1 MAMLNNQRVYN
12 SQLDGLQPYTKMRK
26 KKSLFGIASYELAGY
41 HFPHQS
47 TKINITYLR
56 FILYDSMKL

>member
-26 KKSLFGIASYELAGY
+26 KKPFWDCELRVSRLPFPPPKHENQY
-41 HFPHQS
+41 HIF
-47 TKINITYLR
+47 KIHI
-56 FILYDSMKL
+56 I